1 MKYSP
6 LLMFSLFGGVA
17 TTGVLAVSNVST
29 QKMLL
34 QSYFSQNTTSK
45 ICGPVDLES
54 YTSASFFPSGTEMYI
69 WNAGTLS
76 YYVLQHQ
83 KAVRRWT
90 ATPVLPTQQ
99 VVGPVRRI
107 EKANT
112 FVQWFMKGHGLR
124 TLEVTNECGALP
136 QDLRRGPLYEVKVR
150 AAYRSTLHPGG
161 QVTRR
166 KQVASNIT
174 DPRLYLS
181 PK

>member
-1 MKYSP
+1 MKYNL

-69 WNAGTLS
+69 WNAGAMS

-83 KAVRRWT
+83 KAIRRWT

-99 VVGPVRRI
+99 VVGPVRQI

-112 FVQWFMKGHGLR
+112 FVQWFMKGHSLT
-124 TLEVTNECGALP
+124 TLDVTNECGALP
-136 QDLRRGPLYEVKVR
+136 QDARGGPLFEVKVR
-150 AAYRSTLHPGG
+150 AAYRGTLQPSG
-161 QVTRR
+161 QVSSR
-166 KQVASNIT
+166 KQVASDIT
-174 DPRLYLS
+174 DLRLYLS